1 MSKQS
6 KEQHQRHMR
15 ILQRELKKPG
25 NAICADCPSRSPRW
39 ASINLGVFI
48 CITCSGIHRGLGV
61 HISKVRSTNLDTW
74 FPEQVEFMTKM
85 GNKKANDYWEGELP
99 EGFKKPSESDRMGL
113 ESYIKAKYARSK
125 YAATHRKYDVA
136 PTYDN
141 VVAGKVKLEEEP
153 APAPQPAKAAS
164 LQAFSPKIPSQAQPV
179 AAAAAPSNG
188 GDWADFSS
196 AVAPAPSQQP
206 AQDPFQVAV
215 AAPAPTPTAAA
226 PAPAAAA
233 PVDPF
238 AVSAPA
244 PAQQQQ
250 PQPAAVAAPVDPF
263 AASVAPVPQTST
275 AAPAAPASDPFA
287 GSTGLDSFTG
297 FQDAVVQQPKV
308 ITKAVTDDIMKKF
321 DEQPMGGMQAT
332 GAMNQGMGMGMGM
345 GMGGFQM
352 PQQGQQAP
360 PSQYGMPQQQFA
372 MQQQQQQF
380 GMPQQFQGG
389 VQGVMPMGG
398 MGAPPQG
405 MGMMPPQPMFQ
416 QGMGSF
422 QQMQMPQYQPQPGFQ
437 GQPQQMQQPGMFNFQ
452 QQQ

>member
-15 ILQRELKKPG
+15 ILQRELKKPE

-85 GNKKANDYWEGELP
+85 GNKKANDYWEAELP

-113 ESYIKAKYARSK
+113 ESYIKAKYTRSK
-125 YAATHRKYDVA
+125 YASKSDVA

-153 APAPQPAKAAS
+153 APAPQPAKPAS
-164 LQAFSPKIPSQAQPV
+164 LQAFSPKIPSQDQPV

-196 AVAPAPSQQP
+196 AVAPASRWSQQP

-215 AAPAPTPTAAA
+215 AAPAPTPTPAA

-345 GMGGFQM
+345 GGFQM
-352 PQQGQQAP
+352 
-360 PSQYGMPQQQFA
+360 S
-372 MQQQQQQF
+372 
-380 GMPQQFQGG
+380 
-389 VQGVMPMGG
+389 
-398 MGAPPQG
+398 
-405 MGMMPPQPMFQ
+405 
-416 QGMGSF
+416 
-422 QQMQMPQYQPQPGFQ
+422 
-437 GQPQQMQQPGMFNFQ
+437 
-452 QQQ
+452 